1 MFAKQWTFF
10 QGDLPHYTFKQGK
23 QGKRIPGLNYSF
35 ILMVCVQRNV
45 QCYLN
50 FVFCLMFTSFF
61 LHQNCAE
68 KTPHT
73 TLHHSLHSL
82 YPPSCLGSKHITN
95 ILYFWCISTVNLHWD
110 KSTVDW
116 KLVPSGLQHI
126 TIWQQEIKH
135 LIWLLRF
142 LLPPAG
148 HMMNNMHCA

>member
-61 LHQNCAE
+61 FTSELCRKNTTHNITPFSPFPLSTFLFGFKTYYKYIIFLMYINCKPALRQVDSGLKTCTFRTPAFNNLATGN
-68 KTPHT
+68 KTPY
-73 TLHHSLHSL
+73 LAS
-82 YPPSCLGSKHITN
+82 
-95 ILYFWCISTVNLHWD
+95 
-110 KSTVDW
+110 
-116 KLVPSGLQHI
+116 
-126 TIWQQEIKH
+126 
-135 LIWLLRF
+135 
-142 LLPPAG
+142 
-148 HMMNNMHCA
+148 